1 VFVVSSARNRP
12 GPPASGFCGSAVAI
26 RSSQKEISRKQ
37 NSDRTK
43 FLSQSYK
50 EAVAPRIAAEEGPR
64 IPQGDAAHVEDET
77 LLAQVGRGERGAL
90 ETLYHRH
97 APSLFALLT
106 RMLCDHQMAEE
117 AVQDTFLAVW
127 KGARFD
133 GRSRVRTWL
142 VAIAIRQAGSQRRR
156 RKWALG
162 NHPRDLASND
172 PSPEDAAV
180 AGLDVDRL
188 VKDLSDLTRLQ
199 REVVLLAFAEQLTHS
214 EIADVLDVRIGT
226 VKSRLHGAKKAL
238 SVKWSQE
245 DKT

>member
-1 VFVVSSARNRP
+1 V
-12 GPPASGFCGSAVAI
+12 G
-26 RSSQKEISRKQ
+26 
-37 NSDRTK
+37 RTK
-43 FLSQSYK
+43 SLPQGYK
-50 EAVAPRIAAEEGPR
+50 EPVAPRTAAEEDPGISPL
-64 IPQGDAAHVEDET
+64 DAARGEDEI
-77 LLAQVGRGERGAL
+77 LVAQVGRGERGAL

-97 APSLFALLT
+97 GPSLFALLT
-106 RMLCDHQMAEE
+106 RMLNDHQMAEE

-127 KGARFD
+127 NGARFD

-156 RKWALG
+156 RRWALG

-172 PSPEDAAV
+172 PSPEDAVV

-188 VKDLSDLTRLQ
+188 VRDLSDLTRFQ

-214 EIADVLDVRIGT
+214 EIAEVLGVRVGT

-238 SVKWSQE
+238 IAKWNRE
-245 DKT
+245 DKP